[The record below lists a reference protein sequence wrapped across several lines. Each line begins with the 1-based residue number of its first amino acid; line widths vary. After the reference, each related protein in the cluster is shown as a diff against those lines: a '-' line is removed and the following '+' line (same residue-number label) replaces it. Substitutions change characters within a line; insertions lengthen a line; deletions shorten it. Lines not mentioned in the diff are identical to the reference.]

1 MAMIDPSRLVDTA
14 RRLPLGI
21 FLTLVQSEVICR
33 KIKYLRYMG
42 QCDGGFEVDACQF
55 DGAGAGFGELKF
67 AFDGRSGLDCLKGVC
82 AVMRCYF
89 LLYCQVDGAVDYFGD
104 GVV

>member
-1 MAMIDPSRLVDTA
+1 
-14 RRLPLGI
+14 
-21 FLTLVQSEVICR
+21 
-33 KIKYLRYMG
+33 MG

-67 AFDGRSGLDCLKGVC
+67 AFDGRGGLDCLKGVC

-104 GVV
+104 GVVSGKRESGILKHCITIMKP